1 MKHQTITV
9 PLLGSFMVPDFE
21 IRIKHT
27 LLIVSQMTNASWNGS
42 LVADDG
48 GDELDDVLACGGSGE
63 ELR

>member
-42 LVADDG
+42 FWDHICRHTFEVMF
-48 GDELDDVLACGGSGE
+48 SYS
-63 ELR
+63 